1 MGTRANSGG
10 AIWASLASGVF
21 GSTDKVSCHKP
32 GLEGEARKFT
42 PTMNDFGPAFNTAYG
57 TLAQHCSYRERSA
70 AEVRQKMERMGLQP
84 EWQDALLE
92 KLQQDGFQSESR
104 FARAFTRDKYSL
116 EDWGR
121 IKIRQHLQQRG
132 LDEGEIDRAFD
143 HMEEALY
150 CSNLRRVLSRHAA
163 GLKGHSGFELR
174 GRLYRFAQSRG
185 YEPALIWEMIRELGY
200 GEGGE
205 EAEAANF

>member
-1 MGTRANSGG
+1 M
-10 AIWASLASGVF
+10 
-21 GSTDKVSCHKP
+21 K
-32 GLEGEARKFT
+32 
-42 PTMNDFGPAFNTAYG
+42 DFGPAYNTAYG

-84 EWQDALLE
+84 EWQEPLLE

-132 LDEGEIDRAFD
+132 VSDNEVDRAFD
-143 HMEEALY
+143 HMEEDLY

-174 GRLYRFAQSRG
+174 GRMYRSALGRG

-200 GEGGE
+200 GSD
-205 EAEAANF
+205 AESDSETPNEP